1 MARRK
6 NWLVILTDETPAYPT
21 SSIMVDVASYH
32 AFATEP
38 AARRFGDRELR
49 NGAKFYSL
57 LHKID
62 EVHA

>member
-6 NWLVILTDETPAYPT
+6 NWLVILTDEAPAYPT
-21 SSIMVDVASYH
+21 SSIMHEVASYH
-32 AFATEP
+32 AFTTEP

-49 NGAKFYSL
+49 AGAKRYSL
-57 LHKID
+57 LHKVD